1 MSTPHSTEPSGAGEV
16 IISADTHGGAS
27 ILDYRAYLPSAW
39 HDEFDAWAAQYESPW
54 DDVGG

>member
-39 HDEFDAWAAQYESPW
+39 HDEFDAWAAQYESP
-54 DDVGG
+54 